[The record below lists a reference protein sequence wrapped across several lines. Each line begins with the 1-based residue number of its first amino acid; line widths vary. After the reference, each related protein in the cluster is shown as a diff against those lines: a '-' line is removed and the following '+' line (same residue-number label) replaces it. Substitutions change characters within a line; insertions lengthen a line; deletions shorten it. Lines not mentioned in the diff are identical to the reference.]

1 MDVSNLLIRIT
12 QLNFVVLSVAAETI
26 LNWLP
31 NSQRKRIYVLNLE
44 LKSVVNLVYYIIF
57 VFFRVVPFG
66 F

>member
-31 NSQRKRIYVLNLE
+31 NSRRKRIYVLNLE